1 MLPIAAASSVVLNGK
16 IVGLGL
22 NPLDAASGN
31 YVNNLPLA
39 GAQLSVFE
47 TNAATGL
54 RKGAAVYTKQVG
66 ADGMWGPFVTT
77 SAAPGAT
84 YEFVVQAAGY
94 ATTHIYRSA
103 FARSSSVVHLRAE
116 RLADADKAAGA
127 SVTFSRPRGYF
138 DLQRDRMLF
147 DGSGALP
154 GVTGPGAGVAIS
166 KLLPKAD
173 AGQTTPRSISAEF
186 NGEKI
191 TGLAWP
197 AADNRLVVLEL
208 TY

>member
-1 MLPIAAASSVVLNGK
+1 MH
-16 IVGLGL
+16 
-22 NPLDAASGN
+22 
-31 YVNNLPLA
+31 
-39 GAQLSVFE
+39 
-47 TNAATGL
+47 
-54 RKGAAVYTKQVG
+54 TKQVA
-66 ADGMWGPFVTT
+66 ADGMWGPFN
-77 SAAPGAT
+77 AATGAT
-84 YEFVVQAAGY
+84 YEFLVQAPGY

-116 RLADADKAAGA
+116 RLADADKTAGA
-127 SVTFSRPRGYF
+127 SITFSRPNGYF

-147 DGSGALP
+147 DGSNALP
-154 GVTGPGAGVAIS
+154 GVTGPGAGVASS
-166 KLLPKAD
+166 KLLLKAE

-197 AADNRLVVLEL
+197 TADSRVVVLEL